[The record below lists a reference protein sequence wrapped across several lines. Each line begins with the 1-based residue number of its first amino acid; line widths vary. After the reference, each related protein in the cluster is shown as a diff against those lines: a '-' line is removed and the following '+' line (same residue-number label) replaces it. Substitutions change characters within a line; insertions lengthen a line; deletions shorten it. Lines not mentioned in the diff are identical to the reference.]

1 VGGSF
6 RQYQLNSFGRI
17 YTDKDGPI
25 YYNEYGTYTQLTKK
39 FMDDRLKL
47 QDRFVMIKHKIM
59 METFRLGCLLYILVV
74 KVGDITLEDHFKP
87 VLETLLHKTSTSD
100 LM

>member
-25 YYNEYGTYTQLTKK
+25 YYNEYGTYTVNKK
-39 FMDDRLKL
+39 FMDDRLKFTGSIRYDKA
-47 QDRFVMIKHKIM
+47 QNYDGNVSPS
-59 METFRLGCLLYILVV
+59 LLYIWW
-74 KVGDITLEDHFKP
+74 
-87 VLETLLHKTSTSD
+87 
-100 LM
+100 

>member
-25 YYNEYGTYTQLTKK
+25 FYDSMVYTQLQKK
-39 FMDDRLKL
+39 IHGR
-47 QDRFVMIKHKIM
+47 
-59 METFRLGCLLYILVV
+59 
-74 KVGDITLEDHFKP
+74 
-87 VLETLLHKTSTSD
+87 
-100 LM
+100 